1 MSTYTVLK
9 AEFDI
14 NGTKSS
20 RAGRQDMLFCCSQ
33 KVRNKAERSHITL
46 NARNFARS
54 DYDYAYCYFS
64 KGVFDVTSQ
73 ILF

>member
-20 RAGRQDMLFCCSQ
+20 RAGRHDMLFCCPR
-33 KVRNKAERSHITL
+33 KERNKAERWHITL
-46 NARNFARS
+46 NGRNFA
-54 DYDYAYCYFS
+54 
-64 KGVFDVTSQ
+64 
-73 ILF
+73 

>member
-20 RAGRQDMLFCCSQ
+20 RAGRHDMLFCCPR
-33 KVRNKAERSHITL
+33 KVRNKAERCHITL
-46 NARNFARS
+46 NGRNFA
-54 DYDYAYCYFS
+54 
-64 KGVFDVTSQ
+64 
-73 ILF
+73 